1 MKPLLVLLS
10 TIAILGAVF
19 AGGCSVVSVGN
30 YLWYGPRGE
39 YPSLQRDI
47 AWISAGV
54 GLVAAAVLAA
64 NVWVVRTF
72 FGRPSPWRRPCAAA
86 LAFMDVAS
94 AALALAW
101 ILWADTWHWAEW
113 PGTWLA
119 KVGAGLLALKG
130 VLIWRLVGRSA
141 TAATDTRES

>member
-1 MKPLLVLLS
+1 
-10 TIAILGAVF
+10 
-19 AGGCSVVSVGN
+19 
-30 YLWYGPRGE
+30 
-39 YPSLQRDI
+39 
-47 AWISAGV
+47 
-54 GLVAAAVLAA
+54 
-64 NVWVVRTF
+64 
-72 FGRPSPWRRPCAAA
+72 
-86 LAFMDVAS
+86 MDVAS

-113 PGTWLA
+113 PWTWLA